1 MAAPFG
7 EPRLEPAFQDVHA
20 KKPALHATVANHSL
34 TLSAVGSADTEKRLS
49 DGEDGVG
56 T

>member
-1 MAAPFG
+1 MRTQRIAAG
-7 EPRLEPAFQDVHA
+7 GWSIGSHA
-20 KKPALHATVANHSL
+20 KKPSLDATVANHSL
-34 TLSAVGSADTEKRLS
+34 TLSAVGSVDTGKRLS